1 MKIGDIKQNETFVN
15 QILDTCEDLI
25 IQATIED
32 LPQNIKQSINEIVQY
47 MYQTFQ
53 KE

>member
-1 MKIGDIKQNETFVN
+1 MKISEVKENETFVN

-32 LPQNIKQSINEIVQY
+32 LPRNIKQSINDVVSY
-47 MYQTFQ
+47 MLQTFE
-53 KE
+53 K